1 MTDAERLESI
11 KEFIRTYGFRTL
23 HADDIRWLLAQ
34 AEKVVKNA
42 SSN

>member
-1 MTDAERLESI
+1 MTDAERLASI
-11 KEFIRTYGFRTL
+11 KEFIRTYGFRTI

-34 AEKVVKNA
+34 ADKAVNHA